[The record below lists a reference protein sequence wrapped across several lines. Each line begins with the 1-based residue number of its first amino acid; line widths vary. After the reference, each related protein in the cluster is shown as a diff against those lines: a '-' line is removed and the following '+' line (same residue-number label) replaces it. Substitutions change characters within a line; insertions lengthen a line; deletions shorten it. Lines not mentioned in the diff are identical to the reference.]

1 MDHAQDPAPT
11 ITPTPTRTWELR
23 ESVIIAAPPEDV
35 YAAISD
41 VRRMPEWSPEC
52 VKVLLLRG
60 RKTPLPTFIGFNRN
74 GARRWFTVCRVTVAE
89 APAEF
94 AFQVS
99 VAGLPLAIWGF
110 RIRPS
115 GPHHAAAAT
124 GSTHVTQYWHDLRRG
139 PLGAVADLLGRTVA
153 GTSTAARVHVNRA
166 GMSTTLHRLRD
177 SLEDAAEG
185 TRGRGVSQ
193 AGQDAWDAPPP
204 VIPHPGP

>member
-11 ITPTPTRTWELR
+11 ITPTPARTRELR
-23 ESVIIAAPPEDV
+23 ESVVIAAPPEDV

-41 VRRMPEWSPEC
+41 VKRMPEWSPEC
-52 VKVLLLRG
+52 VKVMLLRG

-110 RIRPS
+110 RIRPC
-115 GPHHAAAAT
+115 GPHYATAAT

-153 GTSTAARVHVNRA
+153 GTSPTARVHVNRA
-166 GMSTTLHRLRD
+166 GMTTTLHRLRE

-185 TRGRGVSQ
+185 TPGGPI
-193 AGQDAWDAPPP
+193 AEDAS
-204 VIPHPGP
+204 HL